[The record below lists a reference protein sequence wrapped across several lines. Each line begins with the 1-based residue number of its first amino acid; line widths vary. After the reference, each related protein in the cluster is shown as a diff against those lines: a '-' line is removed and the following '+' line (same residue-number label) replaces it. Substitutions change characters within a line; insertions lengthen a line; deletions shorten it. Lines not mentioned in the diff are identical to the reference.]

1 MRLTEPERRAPRL
14 TELRFQYQPIV
25 SLSAGEPGWS
35 EALVRW
41 QLPDGTVKGPLD
53 ILPHWL
59 SPSRH
64 DEFTR
69 FCLERVAAVIAA
81 NPTVLV
87 SVNLGPDQVMHPATL
102 QALEGLLPAV
112 RSRLRIE
119 LTEQRVYDMGA
130 LWGSL
135 SMVRDRCGLVLLDD
149 VTLAD
154 LDLRTRAGAPID
166 GIKVD
171 RSVIVGLAD
180 ARDRTRIEKFLRA
193 ASERFPIVVAE
204 GIEDTAICE
213 GLRDLGVSH
222 VQGFAIAKPRYEL
235 VEPLFEAGLLSDG
248 AHGRRMLRRTFG
260 DNLPGGS
267 PAELNER

>member
-1 MRLTEPERRAPRL
+1 MRLTKPDRRAPRL
-14 TELRFQYQPIV
+14 TELRFQFQPIV

-41 QLPDGTVKGPLD
+41 QLPDGTVRGPLD

-69 FCLERVAAVIAA
+69 FCINRAAAVMATNRTA
-81 NPTVLV
+81 LV
-87 SVNLGPDQVMHPATL
+87 SVNLSPAQVMHPATIHT
-102 QALEGLLPAV
+102 LEGLLPTV

-135 SMVRDRCGLVLLDD
+135 GMVRDRCGLVLLDD
-149 VTLAD
+149 VTLDD

-171 RSVIVGLAD
+171 RSVI
-180 ARDRTRIEKFLRA
+180 ARLTDGDDRSRIESFLKA
-193 ASERFPIVVAE
+193 ATERFAIVVAE

-213 GLRDLGVSH
+213 GLRELGVSH
-222 VQGFAIAKPRYEL
+222 VQGFAIAKPRYE
-235 VEPLFEAGLLSDG
+235 VAEPLSEPGLPGHVTSD
-248 AHGRRMLRRTFG
+248 HRMLRRTFG
-260 DNLPGGS
+260 ENLAGGS

>member
-1 MRLTEPERRAPRL
+1 MRLTEPQRRAPRL

-41 QLPDGTVKGPLD
+41 QLPDGTVLGPLD

-59 SPSRH
+59 SPSRQ

-69 FCLERVAAVIAA
+69 FCIERAAAVIAA
-81 NPTVLV
+81 NPEALV
-87 SVNLGPDQVMHPATL
+87 SVNLSPAQVMHPATL
-102 QALEGLLPAV
+102 LALEGLLPSV
-112 RSRLRIE
+112 RDRLRIE

-135 SMVRDRCGLVLLDD
+135 GTLRDRCGLVLLDD
-149 VTLAD
+149 VTLED
-154 LDLRTRAGAPID
+154 LDLRSRAGAPID

-171 RSVIVGLAD
+171 RSVIAQLSS
-180 ARDRTRIEKFLRA
+180 RDDRPRIEKFLLNA
-193 ASERFPIVVAE
+193 TERFPIVVAE
-204 GIEDTAICE
+204 GIEDTAVCE
-213 GLRDLGVSH
+213 GLRELGVSH

-235 VEPLFEAGLLSDG
+235 VEPLFEPGLPSDG
-248 AHGRRMLRRTFG
+248 AHARHVLRRTFG

-267 PAELNER
+267 PAELNEQ

>member
-1 MRLTEPERRAPRL
+1 MRLTEPDRRAPRL
-14 TELRFQYQPIV
+14 TELRFQFQPIV

-41 QLPDGTVKGPLD
+41 QLPDGTVRGPLD

-69 FCLERVAAVIAA
+69 FCIERAAATIAA
-81 NPTVLV
+81 NRDVLV
-87 SVNLGPDQVMHPATL
+87 SVNLSPAQVMHPATL
-102 QALEGLLPAV
+102 QTLEGLLPAV

-135 SMVRDRCGLVLLDD
+135 GVVRDRCGLVLLDD
-149 VTLAD
+149 VTLDD

-171 RSVIVGLAD
+171 RSVIACLT
-180 ARDRTRIEKFLRA
+180 DREDRPRIEAFLKA
-193 ASERFPIVVAE
+193 AAERFAIVVAE
-204 GIEDTAICE
+204 GIEDTATCE
-213 GLRDLGVSH
+213 GLLDLGVSH
-222 VQGFAIAKPRYEL
+222 VQGFAIAKPRYE
-235 VEPLFEAGLLSDG
+235 VAEPLSEAGLS
-248 AHGRRMLRRTFG
+248 GRVVGDLRVLRRTFG
-260 DNLPGGS
+260 ENLAGGP
-267 PAELNER
+267 PAELHER